1 MKQIDYRG
9 GILSFRIPAVWV
21 EEYRNDHAMFYEDRA
36 ERGTLR
42 LTLITVERATNS
54 PDPVTIRNLV
64 AFVRDITKHNNPEVL
79 ENGNVLC
86 RYTREACEDGEPIV
100 VHYWEIG
107 NPVGSSHVR
116 LAIFSFALSADCSSD
131 PENVRQIAMLDEELP
146 AAQFSPALGH
156 LRD

>member
-1 MKQIDYRG
+1 MSQRAQSRRGLAGNPAMKQIDYRG

-21 EEYRNDHAMFYEDRA
+21 EEYRNDHAMFYEDGA

-64 AFVRDITKHNNPEVL
+64 AFMRDLTKQNNPEVL

-86 RYTREACEDGEPIV
+86 RYTREAREDGEPIL
-100 VHYWEIG
+100 VHYWG
-107 NPVGSSHVR
+107 DWQSSWIEPWTTCHFFVR
-116 LAIFSFALSADCSSD
+116 AF
-131 PENVRQIAMLDEELP
+131 R
-146 AAQFSPALGH
+146 
-156 LRD
+156 